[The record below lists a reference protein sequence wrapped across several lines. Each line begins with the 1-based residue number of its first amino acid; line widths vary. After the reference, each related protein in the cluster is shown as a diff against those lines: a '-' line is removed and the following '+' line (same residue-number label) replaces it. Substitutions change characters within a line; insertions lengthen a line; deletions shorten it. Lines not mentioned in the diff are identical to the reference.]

1 MRNINLLACPSDLGN
16 DSIKGS
22 SKLNKSLSSRVET
35 LQYITLKIKTILLV
49 FDLEHV
55 MVSFYVSIHDN

>member
-1 MRNINLLACPSDLGN
+1 MRNINLLACSSDLGN

-22 SKLNKSLSSRVET
+22 FKLDKSLSLGLELFSD
-35 LQYITLKIKTILLV
+35 TLKIKTILLV
-49 FDLEHV
+49 FELEHV